1 MGNIIIENELN
12 FNLESKIM
20 YIIKNCINFTS
31 DFEKCPYEVEISVV
45 ITNNEEIKKI
55 NKEYRN
61 IDKATDVLSFPLIDY
76 NEPSDFSD
84 IEDDEDMFNPD
95 TGELILGDIILSY
108 EKASE
113 QAVEYG
119 HSLEREIG
127 FLIIH
132 SMLHLFGYDHMT
144 EEEETIMFSKQRE
157 ILKKVGLSR

>member
-12 FNLESKIM
+12 FNLESKLID
-20 YIIKNCINFTS
+20 IIKNCINVTS
-31 DFEKCPYEVEISVV
+31 DFEECPYEVEISVV

-61 IDKATDVLSFPLIDY
+61 INKETDVLSFPLIDY
-76 NEPSDFSD
+76 DEPSDFSD

-144 EEEETIMFSKQRE
+144 EEEETIMFNKQRE

>member
-20 YIIKNCINFTS
+20 DIIKNCINFTS